1 MSLIKDG
8 NVYRTIEEQVKHLTD
23 SHLEQLTQNEN
34 FSNQIQEL
42 TVAANLG
49 GYNLVRF
56 SFEKQGTFY
65 RFSDNQVQCPLN
77 CDTNDYIE
85 IYSDSNNDI
94 PAYGYCDGNDS
105 INLSFLGD
113 FEQNYQVLN
122 IRNITKNTKGT
133 INVSLTTFTGTSLLD
148 YDPNNVKKQLF
159 NIINDLAYNS
169 RTQYVSFDLNND
181 GVYNYVFVGINVN
194 GKNGRG
200 FYATNS
206 IDFNEVLLQMSE
218 GDLLL
223 ISSTGSEIPYINN
236 PNRGDVYIYNGN
248 NTFELKGSILGPK
261 GDKGEKGDQGIQGI
275 QGEKGETGAQGI
287 QGEKGEPGTPGS
299 TINILD
305 GIYSNPSELP
315 SFSSVNVNNG
325 YLVIDTSGSLVTYDL
340 YYKAEDGSDWSIV
353 PNWGGIPGPKGDK
366 GEKGDPGNQGIQGE
380 QGIQGVQGNQA
391 PYYNGFYNPGKVPT
405 IGDNYSL
412 NVNDFNSIPQNIPV
426 DGIMIYCLYNNVA
439 YIVEISINSELDN
452 IYNCTVT
459 NVSKLTNENYL
470 LMNKIKSYYI
480 KGTYEVNNVNTI
492 FDAYITLLTSKSDN
506 FSSVEDLFNSL
517 DDGSSQIIYCFGMS
531 KSASIVEI
539 SPSTSVTFNL
549 RTISNSKVGSAEQAL
564 ITYRGRIENINR
576 FIFLGSGI
584 IK

>member
-8 NVYRTIEEQVKHLTD
+8 KVYRTIEEQVKHLTD
-23 SHLEQLTQNEN
+23 AHLEQLTQNEN
-34 FSNQIQEL
+34 FSNQIQDL
-42 TVAANLG
+42 TIASNLG

-56 SFEKQGTFY
+56 SFEKQGVFY
-65 RFSDNQVQCPLN
+65 RFLNNRITCPLN
-77 CDTNDYIE
+77 CDKNDYIE

-94 PAYGYCDGNDS
+94 PAYGYCDGNDNIS
-105 INLSFLGD
+105 LSFLGD

-133 INVSLTTFTGTSLLD
+133 ISVSLTTFTGTSLLD
-148 YDPNNVKKQLF
+148 HNPNDVKKQLF

-194 GKNGRG
+194 GTNGRG

-206 IDFNEVLLQMSE
+206 IDFNEVFLQMSQ

-223 ISSTGSEIPYINN
+223 ISSTGAEIPYINN
-236 PNRGDVYIYNGN
+236 PNRGDIYIYNGN
-248 NTFELKGSILGPK
+248 NIFELKGSILGPK

-275 QGEKGETGAQGI
+275 QGERGETGAQGI
-287 QGEKGEPGTPGS
+287 QGERGEPGSPGS

-366 GEKGDPGNQGIQGE
+366 GEKGDTGNQGIQGE

-405 IGDNYSL
+405 VGDNYSL
-412 NVNDFNSIPQNIPV
+412 NVSDFNSTPQIIPV
-426 DGIMIYCLYNNVA
+426 EGIIIYCIYNNVA
-439 YIVEISINSELDN
+439 YLVEISINSELDN

-459 NVSKLTNENYL
+459 NVSKLKGESEQKSIKYNHIYTNYFSGDVGVDAFNIFISIATEKNQQ
-470 LMNKIKSYYI
+470 
-480 KGTYEVNNVNTI
+480 YES
-492 FDAYITLLTSKSDN
+492 F
-506 FSSVEDLFNSL
+506 EDLVMAINSGEAKIL
-517 DDGSSQIIYCFGMS
+517 YCSGWMKNGAGSEKNIVTGIAANSPDVCSLYVAIETVIQLTNIYTRSTNFLS
-531 KSASIVEI
+531 RKIVQ
-539 SPSTSVTFNL
+539 L
-549 RTISNSKVGSAEQAL
+549 
-564 ITYRGRIENINR
+564 
-576 FIFLGSGI
+576 
-584 IK
+584 